1 MRKRFYRD
9 RAAAECGLCGREIW
23 PGEGFYQ
30 VNGGDLLPGL
40 SGEVCGAIFCGVFQ
54 RRDCVMGKERNV
66 PWEEILRRRKEGETA
81 RALAEEFGV
90 SVESVYKR
98 GQRERLEQ
106 RGSLQQ
112 AARNLCRSAGSM
124 VAQMEDMDA
133 KELKELTALLR
144 ELVTLEER
152 TDKGPETVKVVLAKE
167 AEEWSR

>member
-1 MRKRFYRD
+1 
-9 RAAAECGLCGREIW
+9 
-23 PGEGFYQ
+23 
-30 VNGGDLLPGL
+30 
-40 SGEVCGAIFCGVFQ
+40 
-54 RRDCVMGKERNV
+54 MGKERNV

-124 VAQMEDMDA
+124 VAQMEDMDV
-133 KELKELTALLR
+133 KELTALLR

>member
-1 MRKRFYRD
+1 
-9 RAAAECGLCGREIW
+9 
-23 PGEGFYQ
+23 
-30 VNGGDLLPGL
+30 
-40 SGEVCGAIFCGVFQ
+40 
-54 RRDCVMGKERNV
+54 MGKERNV

-98 GQRERLEQ
+98 GQRERRAQ

-124 VAQMEDMDA
+124 VEQMEDMDA

>member
-1 MRKRFYRD
+1 MRSNFLRGFSEKGLCD
-9 RAAAECGLCGREIW
+9 GEGKKCAVGGDPAAEKR
-23 PGEGFYQ
+23 
-30 VNGGDLLPGL
+30 GGDGPCAG
-40 SGEVCGAIFCGVFQ
+40 GGV
-54 RRDCVMGKERNV
+54 RRVG
-66 PWEEILRRRKEGETA
+66 
-81 RALAEEFGV
+81 
-90 SVESVYKR
+90 
-98 GQRERLEQ
+98 GQRERRAQ

-152 TDKGPETVKVVLAKE
+152 TDKEPETVKVVLAKE

>member
-1 MRKRFYRD
+1 
-9 RAAAECGLCGREIW
+9 
-23 PGEGFYQ
+23 
-30 VNGGDLLPGL
+30 
-40 SGEVCGAIFCGVFQ
+40 
-54 RRDCVMGKERNV
+54 MGKERNV

-98 GQRERLEQ
+98 GQRERRAQ

-152 TDKGPETVKVVLAKE
+152 TFPGL
-167 AEEWSR
+167 SH

>member
-1 MRKRFYRD
+1 
-9 RAAAECGLCGREIW
+9 
-23 PGEGFYQ
+23 
-30 VNGGDLLPGL
+30 
-40 SGEVCGAIFCGVFQ
+40 
-54 RRDCVMGKERNV
+54 MGKERNV

-98 GQRERLEQ
+98 GGQRERRAQ

-112 AARNLCRSAGSM
+112 AARKLCRSAGSM

>member
-1 MRKRFYRD
+1 
-9 RAAAECGLCGREIW
+9 
-23 PGEGFYQ
+23 
-30 VNGGDLLPGL
+30 
-40 SGEVCGAIFCGVFQ
+40 
-54 RRDCVMGKERNV
+54 MGKERNV

-98 GQRERLEQ
+98 GQRER
-106 RGSLQQ
+106 LQQ

>member
-1 MRKRFYRD
+1 
-9 RAAAECGLCGREIW
+9 
-23 PGEGFYQ
+23 
-30 VNGGDLLPGL
+30 
-40 SGEVCGAIFCGVFQ
+40 
-54 RRDCVMGKERNV
+54 MGKERNV

-98 GQRERLEQ
+98 AQ

>member
-1 MRKRFYRD
+1 
-9 RAAAECGLCGREIW
+9 
-23 PGEGFYQ
+23 
-30 VNGGDLLPGL
+30 
-40 SGEVCGAIFCGVFQ
+40 
-54 RRDCVMGKERNV
+54 MGKERNV

-98 GQRERLEQ
+98 RQRERRAQ

-133 KELKELTALLR
+133 KELTALLR

-152 TDKGPETVKVVLAKE
+152 TDKEPEMVKVVLAKE

>member
-1 MRKRFYRD
+1 
-9 RAAAECGLCGREIW
+9 
-23 PGEGFYQ
+23 
-30 VNGGDLLPGL
+30 
-40 SGEVCGAIFCGVFQ
+40 
-54 RRDCVMGKERNV
+54 MGKERNV

-112 AARNLCRSAGSM
+112 AARKLCRSAGSM
-124 VAQMEDMDA
+124 VEDMDA

>member
-1 MRKRFYRD
+1 
-9 RAAAECGLCGREIW
+9 
-23 PGEGFYQ
+23 
-30 VNGGDLLPGL
+30 
-40 SGEVCGAIFCGVFQ
+40 
-54 RRDCVMGKERNV
+54 MGKERNV

-90 SVESVYKR
+90 SVESVYK
-98 GQRERLEQ
+98 

>member
-1 MRKRFYRD
+1 MRSNFLRGFSEK
-9 RAAAECGLCGREIW
+9 GLC
-23 PGEGFYQ
+23 
-30 VNGGDLLPGL
+30 
-40 SGEVCGAIFCGVFQ
+40 
-54 RRDCVMGKERNV
+54 NV

-112 AARNLCRSAGSM
+112 AARKLCRSAGSM

>member
-1 MRKRFYRD
+1 
-9 RAAAECGLCGREIW
+9 
-23 PGEGFYQ
+23 
-30 VNGGDLLPGL
+30 
-40 SGEVCGAIFCGVFQ
+40 
-54 RRDCVMGKERNV
+54 MGKERNV

-98 GQRERLEQ
+98 GQRERRAQ

-144 ELVTLEER
+144 DEGVAALKAAKTSHDALEAVYNPYVDFEGVR
-152 TDKGPETVKVVLAKE
+152 AQAALE
-167 AEEWSR
+167 AGRLLSWMK

>member
-1 MRKRFYRD
+1 
-9 RAAAECGLCGREIW
+9 
-23 PGEGFYQ
+23 
-30 VNGGDLLPGL
+30 
-40 SGEVCGAIFCGVFQ
+40 
-54 RRDCVMGKERNV
+54 MGKERNV

-90 SVESVYKR
+90 PVVRVYKR

-112 AARNLCRSAGSM
+112 AARKLCRSAGSM

>member
-1 MRKRFYRD
+1 
-9 RAAAECGLCGREIW
+9 
-23 PGEGFYQ
+23 
-30 VNGGDLLPGL
+30 
-40 SGEVCGAIFCGVFQ
+40 
-54 RRDCVMGKERNV
+54 MGKERNV

-124 VAQMEDMDA
+124 VAQMDDLINTYTDSSNGIITLRQQNIDDQMSKIQDEGDQ
-133 KELKELTALLR
+133 LTDTYNANYDR
-144 ELVTLEER
+144 YLEEY
-152 TDKGPETVKVVLAKE
+152 TNTLVEVYTMKASM
-167 AEEWSR
+167 AAFA

>member
-1 MRKRFYRD
+1 
-9 RAAAECGLCGREIW
+9 
-23 PGEGFYQ
+23 
-30 VNGGDLLPGL
+30 
-40 SGEVCGAIFCGVFQ
+40 
-54 RRDCVMGKERNV
+54 MGKERNV

-124 VAQMEDMDA
+124 VAQMDHEGFGNCSNTGACEVECPKGVSLENIARMNREYLA
-133 KELKELTALLR
+133 ATLT
-144 ELVTLEER
+144 
-152 TDKGPETVKVVLAKE
+152 PE
-167 AEEWSR
+167 S

>member
-1 MRKRFYRD
+1 MRSNFLRGFSEKGLCD
-9 RAAAECGLCGREIW
+9 GEGKKCAVGGDPAAEKR
-23 PGEGFYQ
+23 
-30 VNGGDLLPGL
+30 GG
-40 SGEVCGAIFCGVFQ
+40 
-54 RRDCVMGKERNV
+54 
-66 PWEEILRRRKEGETA
+66 A

-98 GQRERLEQ
+98 GQRERRAQ

>member
-1 MRKRFYRD
+1 
-9 RAAAECGLCGREIW
+9 
-23 PGEGFYQ
+23 
-30 VNGGDLLPGL
+30 
-40 SGEVCGAIFCGVFQ
+40 
-54 RRDCVMGKERNV
+54 MGKERNV

-112 AARNLCRSAGSM
+112 AARKLCRSAGSM
-124 VAQMEDMDA
+124 VA
-133 KELKELTALLR
+133 LKELTALLR

>member
-1 MRKRFYRD
+1 M
-9 RAAAECGLCGREIW
+9 
-23 PGEGFYQ
+23 
-30 VNGGDLLPGL
+30 
-40 SGEVCGAIFCGVFQ
+40 
-54 RRDCVMGKERNV
+54 

-98 GQRERLEQ
+98 GQRERRAQ

-133 KELKELTALLR
+133 KELTALLR

>member
-1 MRKRFYRD
+1 MRWRRSSACRW
-9 RAAAECGLCGREIW
+9 RASI
-23 PGEGFYQ
+23 
-30 VNGGDLLPGL
+30 
-40 SGEVCGAIFCGVFQ
+40 SG
-54 RRDCVMGKERNV
+54 
-66 PWEEILRRRKEGETA
+66 
-81 RALAEEFGV
+81 
-90 SVESVYKR
+90 
-98 GQRERLEQ
+98 GQRERRAQ

>member
-1 MRKRFYRD
+1 
-9 RAAAECGLCGREIW
+9 
-23 PGEGFYQ
+23 
-30 VNGGDLLPGL
+30 
-40 SGEVCGAIFCGVFQ
+40 
-54 RRDCVMGKERNV
+54 MGKERNV

-98 GQRERLEQ
+98 GQREQ

-152 TDKGPETVKVVLAKE
+152 TDKEPETVKVVLAKE

>member
-1 MRKRFYRD
+1 
-9 RAAAECGLCGREIW
+9 
-23 PGEGFYQ
+23 
-30 VNGGDLLPGL
+30 
-40 SGEVCGAIFCGVFQ
+40 
-54 RRDCVMGKERNV
+54 MGKERNV

-144 ELVTLEER
+144 ELVTLFCR
-152 TDKGPETVKVVLAKE
+152 LCSWLDRSLLAALASSQARSTSVCRVVILDVK
-167 AEEWSR
+167 S

>member
-1 MRKRFYRD
+1 
-9 RAAAECGLCGREIW
+9 
-23 PGEGFYQ
+23 
-30 VNGGDLLPGL
+30 
-40 SGEVCGAIFCGVFQ
+40 
-54 RRDCVMGKERNV
+54 MGKERNV

-106 RGSLQQ
+106 SSLQQ
-112 AARNLCRSAGSM
+112 AARKLCRSAGSM

>member
-1 MRKRFYRD
+1 MRWRRSSACRW
-9 RAAAECGLCGREIW
+9 RASI
-23 PGEGFYQ
+23 
-30 VNGGDLLPGL
+30 
-40 SGEVCGAIFCGVFQ
+40 SG
-54 RRDCVMGKERNV
+54 
-66 PWEEILRRRKEGETA
+66 
-81 RALAEEFGV
+81 
-90 SVESVYKR
+90 
-98 GQRERLEQ
+98 GQRERRTQ

>member
-1 MRKRFYRD
+1 
-9 RAAAECGLCGREIW
+9 
-23 PGEGFYQ
+23 
-30 VNGGDLLPGL
+30 
-40 SGEVCGAIFCGVFQ
+40 
-54 RRDCVMGKERNV
+54 MGKERNV

-98 GQRERLEQ
+98 GQRERRAQ

-144 ELVTLEER
+144 ELLAAEGLLIKNHVDCGCILFDANEQSRSEEHTSELQSQR
-152 TDKGPETVKVVLAKE
+152 
-167 AEEWSR
+167 

>member
-1 MRKRFYRD
+1 
-9 RAAAECGLCGREIW
+9 
-23 PGEGFYQ
+23 
-30 VNGGDLLPGL
+30 
-40 SGEVCGAIFCGVFQ
+40 
-54 RRDCVMGKERNV
+54 MGKERNV

-106 RGSLQQ
+106 RGSLQ
-112 AARNLCRSAGSM
+112 LCRSAGSM